1 MAKIGHNDDKDRP
14 RQFRA
19 VTVWV
24 GVAASLAVIVLAI
37 ILYNISET
45 KLPRVPEVARE
56 LRLENA
62 TVIVLE
68 DPEAA
73 ATNIGAEL
81 KRVGIEVLVGHNDG
95 NPTLAAKVPENKI
108 NAVSAIIKP
117 YTVPPDRRLAFEF
130 RKTASGK

>member
-1 MAKIGHNDDKDRP
+1 M
-14 RQFRA
+14 
-19 VTVWV
+19 TVWV

-37 ILYNISET
+37 ILYNVSET
-45 KLPRVPEVARE
+45 TSPRVPEVARE
-56 LRLENA
+56 PRLENA
-62 TVIVLE
+62 TVVVLE

-81 KRVGIEVLVGHNDG
+81 KRLGIEVRLGRNDG

-117 YTVPPDRRLAFEF
+117 YTVPSDGRLAFEF